1 MSVAYGESKKTE
13 IVSLRMYLK
22 GYHIFFVGIGGIGM
36 SGIAELLLNLGYTV
50 SGSDLKASR
59 ITRRLA
65 KMGGTV
71 FSKHDPDN
79 IVGVDVVVVSSAI
92 GPDNPEVEAA
102 RIKGVPVIPR
112 AEMLAEIM
120 RLKYSIVVAGAHGKT
135 STTSMV
141 AAVLEK
147 GGLDPTVVVGGRLIS
162 AGTNALLG
170 RGDYIVA
177 EADESD
183 GSFLKF
189 TPSIAVVTNID
200 REHLDFYDGLET
212 IKRVFQEFVNRIP
225 FYGVAVVC
233 LDNEHLQEILPTIQ
247 KRCITYGT
255 SKQADFQ
262 ARQLKMGKGKA
273 RFTVYHSGNKLGN
286 ISLNTLGA
294 HNVRNAMAAVVVG
307 VELDIPFERI
317 KRSLETMAGVHRRL
331 EIKGEVNGAVVV
343 DDYGHHPTEIKATL
357 QALRENWEDRRIR
370 VLFQPH
376 RYTRTK
382 ALFDEFAR
390 AFYQSDDLIVL
401 PVYSAGEEEIKG
413 ADGLS
418 LTEGIRAHGH
428 KNVRYVED
436 KETAGSYLKE
446 TIQEG
451 DIILTLGAG
460 DVWKMGE
467 SLLAGQEEK

>member
-1 MSVAYGESKKTE
+1 
-13 IVSLRMYLK
+13 MYLK
-22 GYHIFFVGIGGIGM
+22 NYHIFFVGIGGIGM

-50 SGSDLKASR
+50 SGSDIKASS

-65 KMGGTV
+65 DMGGMI
-71 FSKHDPDN
+71 FYEHDQNN
-79 IVGVDVVVVSSAI
+79 IAGVDVVVVSSAV

-102 RIKGVPVIPR
+102 RNSGIPVIPR

-135 STTSMV
+135 STTSMI
-141 AAVLEK
+141 AAVLEE
-147 GGLDPTVVVGGRLIS
+147 GNLDPTVVVGGRLIS

-170 RGDYIVA
+170 SGDYIVA

-200 REHLDFYDGLET
+200 REHLDYYDGLET
-212 IKRVFQEFVNRIP
+212 IKGVFLEFVNRIP

-233 LDNEHLQEILPTIQ
+233 LDNEPLQELLPTIQ

-262 ARQLKMGKGKA
+262 ARQLRLGKGKA
-273 RFTVYHSGNKLGN
+273 CFTVYRSGKKLGD
-286 ISLNTLGA
+286 ISLNSLGA
-294 HNVRNAMAAVVVG
+294 HNVRNALAAVVVG
-307 VELDIPFERI
+307 VELDVPFEKI
-317 KRSLETMAGVHRRL
+317 KHSLEIMTGVHRRL
-331 EIKGEVNGAVVV
+331 EIKGETEGAVIV

-357 QALRENWEDRRIR
+357 LALRENWEDRRIR

-382 ALFDEFAR
+382 ALFDDFSR
-390 AFYQSDDLIVL
+390 AFYQCDDLVVL
-401 PVYSAGEEEIKG
+401 PVYPAGENPIEG
-413 ADGLS
+413 ADGFSLS
-418 LTEGIRAHGH
+418 EGVRAHGH
-428 KNVRYVED
+428 KNVRYAED
-436 KETAGSYLKE
+436 PKSARAYLKE
-446 TIQEG
+446 TLREG

-460 DVWKMGE
+460 DVWKSGE
-467 SLLAGQEEK
+467 ILLSGREEG